1 MITHDTPH
9 TMQVLTNF
17 FAPKEPETGAEAM
30 GVTSQNR
37 IKPSRAIRKRPKHQL
52 KSNQMQKTMDGT
64 ELFVA
69 ERDCQVCLMKKN
81 GRDVHRAHHKRCPK
95 NTKTNGRGEG
105 SESAVAA
112 EAYFERMA
120 KTNTMPLSGEESFK
134 MASSFSQEFYHGFF
148 ASRRMPGTNNLAA
161 ICPPV
166 GRTQAP
172 LLEQEI
178 CLPVGCTQAPP
189 PEKAPASFGSQ
200 QEGLKEAILSECSGE
215 RRHDVTMDAPTLQK
229 VLDERITKMAATK
242 SVAPD
247 PIMQLTHHI
256 LGMMP
261 NKFKNDSNE
270 MPDTERAGDALAW
283 YNRHFR
289 AGAAGF
295 TFPEEELS
303 ATPSPLYH
311 SIAGMT
317 IFFVRW
323 ELICP
328 GIHLCCVDP
337 NCCGELIHGR
347 YDFSKNRQLTPIYD
361 IHRRMWA
368 CSMLYAC
375 NKCGKRVAGNSGEL
389 LQTLPE
395 VIRQKY
401 PVEPR
406 YATGLF
412 HLSRDL
418 SDWLE
423 MQSIT
428 YVGGDPFAEFL
439 FEKIGRDYLRRCGN
453 YFAQCLFHD
462 WCGKC

>member
-1 MITHDTPH
+1 MITLDTR
-9 TMQVLTNF
+9 TMQILTHF
-17 FAPKEPETGAEAM
+17 FGPKEPQTGAEAM

-64 ELFVA
+64 ELFVP
-69 ERDCQVCLMKKN
+69 ERDCQVCLIKKN

-105 SESAVAA
+105 SESSVAA

-120 KTNTMPLSGEESFK
+120 KTNTMPFSEEESFK

-148 ASRRMPGTNNLAA
+148 ASRRMPGMNNSAA
-161 ICPPV
+161 ICLPV

-172 LLEQEI
+172 PPEQAI
-178 CLPVGCTQAPP
+178 CLAVGGRTQAPP
-189 PEKAPASFGSQ
+189 PEQAPASFGSQ
-200 QEGLKEAILSECSGE
+200 QEGQKEAILSECSE
-215 RRHDVTMDAPTLQK
+215 RRHDLTMDALTLQK
-229 VLDERITKMAATK
+229 VLNEKIAKMAATK

-311 SIAGMT
+311 SIVGMT
-317 IFFVRW
+317 IF
-323 ELICP
+323 
-328 GIHLCCVDP
+328 LCD
-337 NCCGELIHGR
+337 G
-347 YDFSKNRQLTPIYD
+347 S
-361 IHRRMWA
+361 
-368 CSMLYAC
+368 
-375 NKCGKRVAGNSGEL
+375 
-389 LQTLPE
+389 
-395 VIRQKY
+395 
-401 PVEPR
+401 
-406 YATGLF
+406 
-412 HLSRDL
+412 
-418 SDWLE
+418 
-423 MQSIT
+423 
-428 YVGGDPFAEFL
+428 
-439 FEKIGRDYLRRCGN
+439 
-453 YFAQCLFHD
+453 
-462 WCGKC
+462 